1 MQQIF
6 ISKCLHKSIARLEI
20 SKNISLCF
28 NCSSLIIKDELNNE
42 ISTIKPPQYS
52 VIQENSIPIFLLI
65 PNKKQY
71 TFQNKTSY
79 LNYRTSI
86 IKNMK
91 LICKNLYLNKK
102 TFFLAL
108 DYLDRICSKMISFDF
123 EALKQ
128 ISKICI
134 ILASKFQEKGQK
146 YIEVKNFGGMMH
158 NNYLKDELYLL
169 QLLDYDLHVFT
180 CYDIL
185 MDILHCGFLFHWE
198 NFSVVRMKAIYQK
211 ADNILYMFSESK
223 YYIDMTH
230 KEIALSIIGL
240 IRDILGL
247 EAYNNVIK
255 YVFINDQNNFKKYI
269 DYFNKLKR
277 IFIIKETN
285 NNTYQRLDNI
295 NSRSYC

>member
-79 LNYRTSI
+79 LNFRSSI

-134 ILASKFQEKGQK
+134 ILASKFQENGQK
-146 YIEVKNFGGMMH
+146 YMEVKNFGGMMH

-198 NFSVVRMKAIYQK
+198 NFSVVRMKAIYEK